1 MPSAPDTQS
10 EQEIKDLILQ
20 WLDAAKNRDEATL
33 DRILAD
39 DFIIAGWQPEG
50 RLADKKFYIED
61 CMTPVDIQSGSYRC
75 DAWTFRFH
83 DDLALVNFVLDIHAV
98 VNGHERGGTV
108 LVSDV
113 WKKGPPGGSWRVL
126 SRHTSPIR

>member
-1 MPSAPDTQS
+1 MPNAPDTQS

-20 WLDAAKNRDEATL
+20 WLEAARDRDDATL

-75 DAWTFRFH
+75 DAWKCRFY
-83 DDLALVNFVLDIHAV
+83 DDLELVNFVLDIHAV
-98 VNGHERGGTV
+98 VNGHEWGGTV

-113 WKKGPPGGSWRVL
+113 WKKGPSGGNWRVL